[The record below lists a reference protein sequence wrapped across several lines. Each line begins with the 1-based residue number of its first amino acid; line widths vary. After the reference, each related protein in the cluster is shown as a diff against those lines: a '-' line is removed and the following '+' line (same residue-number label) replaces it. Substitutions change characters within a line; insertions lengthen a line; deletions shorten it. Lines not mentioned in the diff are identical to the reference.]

1 MKTKIN
7 LLIMLL
13 AMNCL
18 SNNLNAQTGPALFKD
33 LNPGAGNADPEKFTS
48 VNGTMYFITWSR
60 NPTYIRQL
68 WKSDGTV
75 ANTVMIKD
83 NLVTGAIGD
92 AVMFRGNV
100 NNTLY
105 YSVNTSGATAGFT
118 TLLWK
123 TDGSTPVLVDTL
135 KHPGLPNYGGGYPVG
150 FTVVGNKLFFN
161 MWKDNGR
168 ELWVS
173 DGTAAGTFEV
183 IDLLPGDNGGG
194 VKLGGVAANP
204 MVAYNGKVY
213 FQGGTKLGSYEF
225 YSSDGTAAGT
235 TLVKDGVYYPQ
246 NFIVY
251 KNELYFGT
259 GSEGEELWK
268 TDGTTAGT
276 VKIATCPF
284 GKSKVIIFKNQLFF
298 TSSNNVW
305 KSDGTTEGTVLVQS
319 AVGQITGANNDY
331 FFTSKVKS
339 LPVPPYIGYDYWR
352 SDGTADG
359 TVAVST
365 DAGSGTSFVVLNNKM
380 YNTSGATGIWETD
393 GTEAGTKNIITG
405 YTGIPFVFNNTVFF
419 SKTEQATGIE
429 LWYYNPG
436 LTSVDGRNTNR
447 LPSAYTLQQN
457 YPNPFNPTTNIEF
470 QIPQSGFVTLKVFD
484 VLGREITTLVNEE
497 QKAGSYSVQFN
508 AAKLASGMYFYKLQ
522 AGNNIETKRMLLMK

>member
-7 LLIMLL
+7 LFITLL
-13 AMNCL
+13 VIICL

-33 LNPGAGNADPEKFTS
+33 LNPGAGHADPEKFTS
-48 VNGTMYFITWSR
+48 VNGTMYIITFSR

-68 WKSDGTV
+68 WKSDGTA
-75 ANTVMIKD
+75 ANTVMLKD
-83 NLVTGAIGD
+83 NVLTGAIGD
-92 AVMFRGNV
+92 GVMFRGIIG
-100 NNTLY
+100 NTVY
-105 YSVNTSGATAGFT
+105 YSVNASGATAGVT
-118 TLLWK
+118 TDLWK
-123 TDGSTPVLVDTL
+123 TDGSAPVLVTTL
-135 KHPGLPNYGGGYPVG
+135 SHPGLPPYGGGHPLG

-183 IDLLPGDNGGG
+183 IDLQPGDNGGG
-194 VKLGGVAANP
+194 VQLGGVAPNP

-213 FQGGTKLGSYEF
+213 FQGGTKLGSLEF

-251 KNELYFGT
+251 KNELYFGV
-259 GSEGEELWK
+259 GPDGQELWK
-268 TDGTTAGT
+268 TDGTAAGT

-284 GKSKVIIFKNQLFF
+284 GGAKAIIFNNLLFF
-298 TSSNNVW
+298 TASNNVW
-305 KSDGTTEGTVLVQS
+305 KSDGTTAGTVLVKS

-331 FFTSKVKS
+331 FFMSKIKS
-339 LPVPPYIGYDYWR
+339 VPPPIYIGYDYWK

-365 DAGSGTSFVVLNNKM
+365 ELGSGTSYVVLNNKM
-380 YNTSGATGIWETD
+380 YNTSSATGLWETD
-393 GTEAGTKNIITG
+393 GTDAGTKNIITG
-405 YTGIPFVFNNTVFF
+405 STGIPFVFNNTVFF
-419 SKTEQATGIE
+419 SRNEVATGIE

-436 LTSVDGRNTNR
+436 LTSIDEHNTNQ

-470 QIPQSGFVTLKVFD
+470 QIPQSGFVILKVFD
-484 VLGREITTLVNEE
+484 VLGKEKATLVNEDKPVGNYNVNFDASKLSSGVYFY
-497 QKAGSYSVQFN
+497 QLRAGSR
-508 AAKLASGMYFYKLQ
+508 
-522 AGNNIETKRMLLMK
+522 IETKRMMLIK

>member
-13 AMNCL
+13 AMTCL

-33 LNPGAGNADPEKFTS
+33 LNPGAGNADPEKFTG
-48 VNGTMYFITWSR
+48 VNGTMYFITWAR

-68 WKSDGTV
+68 WKSDGTA

-83 NLVTGAIGD
+83 SLLIGAIGD
-92 AVMFRGNV
+92 GVMFRGNV

-105 YSVNTSGATAGFT
+105 YSVNKSGATAGVT

-135 KHPGLPNYGGGYPVG
+135 SHPGMPSYGGGFPVG

-161 MWKDNGR
+161 MWKVNGR

-194 VKLGGVAANP
+194 VKLSGVAANP

-213 FQGGTKLGSYEF
+213 FQGSTTLGIYELF
-225 YSSDGTAAGT
+225 SSDGTAGGT
-235 TLVKDGVYYPQ
+235 TRVIAGVYKPQ

-251 KNELYFGT
+251 KDELYFGA
-259 GSEGEELWK
+259 GNSNDELWK
-268 TDGTTAGT
+268 TDGTASGT
-276 VKIATCPF
+276 VKVATCAF
-284 GKSKVIIFKNQLFF
+284 ENAYIFNNQIFF
-298 TSSNNVW
+298 TSSNNLW
-305 KSDGTTEGTVLVQS
+305 KSDGTTEGTLLVQS

-331 FFTSKVKS
+331 FFSSKVKS
-339 LPVPPYIGYDYWR
+339 LPVPPYIGYDYWK
-352 SDGTADG
+352 SDGTTDG
-359 TVAVST
+359 TIQVST
-365 DAGSGTSFVVLNNKM
+365 NLGSGTSFVVLNNKM

-393 GTEAGTKNIITG
+393 GTEAGTTNIITG

-419 SKTEQATGIE
+419 SKAEPATGIE

-436 LTSVDGRNTNR
+436 LTSVDERNTNQ

-457 YPNPFNPTTNIEF
+457 YPNPFNPTTNVVF
-470 QIPQSGFVTLKVFD
+470 QIPQSGFITLKVFD

-497 QKAGSYSVQFN
+497 KKAGSHSVQFN

-522 AGNNIETKRMLLMK
+522 AGNNIETKRMLLIK